1 MSITR
6 VSTNTHEDSGEQML
20 DLEGKE
26 KSYTSISK
34 EGIKNIFFVINSWQ
48 RETGSFKRIPYPLV
62 VINRTEAVYEFNPDV
77 VEIKPKENYKALF
90 RKLL

>member
-26 KSYTSISK
+26 KSYISISK
-34 EGIKNIFFVINSWQ
+34 EGIKNVFFLS
-48 RETGSFKRIPYPLV
+48 
-62 VINRTEAVYEFNPDV
+62 
-77 VEIKPKENYKALF
+77 
-90 RKLL
+90 